1 MKIALL
7 GLLLTTVVTGV
18 VWRAWGDSA
27 LLPAA
32 TFGLLA
38 TVIQMVAVRA
48 LASRYH
54 GTLTE
59 FYRGFGTGLMLRLGG
74 VLLLVIAILIDR
86 EHFAPL
92 PTAFGYLGVV
102 IPLLFLEAR
111 FVR

>member
-1 MKIALL
+1 MKVGML
-7 GLLLTTVVTGV
+7 GLLLTTAVTALL
-18 VWRAWGDSA
+18 WRVWGDRA

-38 TVIQMVAVRA
+38 TVIQLVAVRA
-48 LASRYH
+48 LARRCH

-59 FYRGFGTGLMLRLGG
+59 FYRGFGTGLMLRMGG

>member
-1 MKIALL
+1 MKVGML
-7 GLLLTTVVTGV
+7 GLLLTTVVTAV
-18 VWRAWGDSA
+18 LWRVWGDSA

-38 TVIQMVAVRA
+38 TVIQLVAVRA
-48 LASRYH
+48 LARRYH

-59 FYRGFGTGLMLRLGG
+59 FYRGFGTGLMLRMGG
-74 VLLLVIAILIDR
+74 VLLLLLVILVDR
-86 EHFAPL
+86 ERFPPL